1 MSDLAI
7 PAPVGLALFQDDA
20 PIDAGQHKMPW
31 LKYFSP
37 KSKEGVSGKCKAAGV
52 RVESFYF
59 EDAHGVTAISPVK
72 LHLLSLHRFN
82 ARIDQKGG
90 VVATRGK
97 DYRCPATPKRFKQG
111 VLGLCLVY
119 TPGGLQVAC
128 LQAVSGLCAIFN
140 GYEGIRTDWAQPAVM
155 AKKGPKFEDASKA
168 AVAVGRFTLTI
179 GGYGK
184 EVTVQKDDDEETFE
198 ANIGTRVIEPSTPAE
213 VEAFNAYYA
222 QGQEVLGDSA
232 AYFSRLVDRLN
243 RLDETVYD
251 GEGKKPAQ

>member
-1 MSDLAI
+1 MSTELAV
-7 PAPVGLALFQDDA
+7 PTPTGLALFQDDA
-20 PIDAGQHKMPW
+20 PVDAGQSKMPW
-31 LKYFSP
+31 IKYFSP

-72 LHLLSLHRFN
+72 LHLLTLHRFN

-90 VVATRGK
+90 VVATRDK
-97 DYRCPATPKRFKQG
+97 DYRCPCVPKKFKQG
-111 VLGLCLVY
+111 VLGLCLVQ

-140 GYEGIRTDWAQPAVM
+140 GYEGIRSDWSHPAVM
-155 AKKGPKFEDASKA
+155 AKKGPKFEEAAKA

-184 EVTVQKDDDEETFE
+184 EIENDDGETFE
-198 ANIGTRVIEPSTPAE
+198 ANIGTRTIEASTPAE

-222 QGQEVLGDSA
+222 NGTAVLTDA
-232 AYFSRLVDRLN
+232 ANYFARLVDRLN
-243 RLDETVYD
+243 KLDETKYD
-251 GEGKKPAQ
+251 DDGKPLAK

>member
-31 LKYFSP
+31 IKYFSP

-52 RVESFYF
+52 RVESWYF

-82 ARIDQKGG
+82 AKIDQKGG

-97 DYRCPATPKRFKQG
+97 DYRCPNTPKKFKQG
-111 VLGLCLVY
+111 VLGLCLVQ

-140 GYEGIRTDWAQPAVM
+140 GYEGIRSDWARPAAM
-155 AKKGPKFEDASKA
+155 AKKGPKFEDAAEA

-184 EVTVQKDDDEETFE
+184 EVENDDGETFE
-198 ANIGTRVIEPSTPAE
+198 ANIGTRVIEASTPAE
-213 VEAFNAYYA
+213 VEAFNAYYTN
-222 QGQEVLGDSA
+222 GQEVLADSA

-243 RLDETVYD
+243 KLDDTVYGPD
-251 GEGKKPAQ
+251 GKKLNA